1 MKARSLLFCLLLNA
15 PMLFGVSYIPLVEEL
30 DSSFSTKN
38 FDLIELTDEEIMYD
52 AYQVKTEVAEK
63 TLIGEAKLTFTEED
77 ILLQFEL
84 PDYFV
89 STSFDFIIP
98 DKEIRIM
105 MKSICK
111 RYGNEYSEA
120 TAIKFFGAGSAISFY
135 CGNKQYLLVEK

>member
-1 MKARSLLFCLLLNA
+1 MKTFSLILPFLI
-15 PMLFGVSYIPLVEEL
+15 PFTSVFGGSASIQNFA
-30 DSSFSTKN
+30 DSTFETRQ
-38 FDLIELTDEEIMYD
+38 FDVIELTDEEIVYD
-52 AYQVKTEVAEK
+52 AYQVKTEVAER

-120 TAIKFFGAGSAISFY
+120 TAIKFFGAGSAISFN

>member
-1 MKARSLLFCLLLNA
+1 MKTFSLILPFL
-15 PMLFGVSYIPLVEEL
+15 IPLTPVFGGSASIQNFA
-30 DSSFSTKN
+30 DSTFETRQ
-38 FDLIELTDEEIMYD
+38 FDVIELTDEEIVYD
-52 AYQVKTEVAEK
+52 AYQVKTEVAER

-111 RYGNEYSEA
+111 RYGNEYNEV

>member
-1 MKARSLLFCLLLNA
+1 MKTRSLLFFCLLNT
-15 PMLFGVSYIPLVEEL
+15 PMLFGVGHSHIVEEL
-30 DSSFSTKN
+30 DPTFSTKS
-38 FDLIELTDEEIMYD
+38 FDLIKLTDEEIMYD
-52 AYQVKTEVAEK
+52 AYQVKTEMAER

-111 RYGNEYSEA
+111 RYGNEYSEV

>member
-1 MKARSLLFCLLLNA
+1 MNYENEIATVLFPSKCTNA
-15 PMLFGVSYIPLVEEL
+15 LWCKPQLVEEL

-38 FDLIELTDEEIMYD
+38 FDLIELTDEEIMFD
-52 AYQVKTEVAEK
+52 AYQVKTEVAER

-111 RYGNEYSEA
+111 RYSIEA

-135 CGNKQYLLVEK
+135 CGNKQYLLIEK

>member
-1 MKARSLLFCLLLNA
+1 MKTKSLLFCILLNV
-15 PMLFGVSYIPLVEEL
+15 PMLFGVSHTQLIEEL

-38 FDLIELTDEEIMYD
+38 FNLIELTHEEIMYD
-52 AYQVKTEVAEK
+52 VYQVKAEVAER

-111 RYGNEYSEA
+111 RYGNVYSEA

-135 CGNKQYLLVEK
+135 CGNKHYLLVEK

>member
-1 MKARSLLFCLLLNA
+1 MKTRSLLFCCLLNA
-15 PMLFGVSYIPLVEEL
+15 PLLFGVSHTQFVEEL

-38 FDLIELTDEEIMYD
+38 FDLIELTDEEIIYD
-52 AYQVKTEVAEK
+52 AYQVKTEVAERS
-63 TLIGEAKLTFTEED
+63 LIGEAKLTFTEED

-111 RYGNEYSEA
+111 RYGNEYNEV

>member
-1 MKARSLLFCLLLNA
+1 MKTRSLLFCCLLNT
-15 PMLFGVSYIPLVEEL
+15 PLLFGASHTQFVEEL

-38 FDLIELTDEEIMYD
+38 FDLIELTDEEIIYD
-52 AYQVKTEVAEK
+52 AYQVKTEVAER

-111 RYGNEYSEA
+111 RYGNEYNEV

>member
-1 MKARSLLFCLLLNA
+1 MKTFSLILPFLI
-15 PMLFGVSYIPLVEEL
+15 PFTSVFGGSASIQNFA
-30 DSSFSTKN
+30 DSTFETRQ
-38 FDLIELTDEEIMYD
+38 FDVIELTDEEIVYD
-52 AYQVKTEVAEK
+52 AYQVKTEVAER

-111 RYGNEYSEA
+111 RYGNEYNEV

>member
-1 MKARSLLFCLLLNA
+1 
-15 PMLFGVSYIPLVEEL
+15 MLFGVSHTQLVEEL
-30 DSSFSTKN
+30 DSSFSTKS
-38 FDLIELTDEEIMYD
+38 FDLIELTDEEIMYE
-52 AYQVKTEVAEK
+52 AYQVKTEVAER
-63 TLIGEAKLTFTEED
+63 TLIGEGKLTFTEED

-111 RYGNEYSEA
+111 HYGNEYSEV

>member
-1 MKARSLLFCLLLNA
+1 MKSYVLMLLCMFIVPNVLGA
-15 PMLFGVSYIPLVEEL
+15 DQFKIYEEA
-30 DSSFSTKN
+30 DSAFSTKH
-38 FDLIELTDEEIMYD
+38 FHLLELADEEIMYD
-52 AYQVKTEVAEK
+52 AYQVKTEVSER
-63 TLIGEAKLTFTEED
+63 TLIGEAKLTFTQED

>member
-1 MKARSLLFCLLLNA
+1 MKTRSLLFCCLLNA
-15 PMLFGVSYIPLVEEL
+15 PMLFAVGHSHIVEEL
-30 DSSFSTKN
+30 DSSFSTKS

-52 AYQVKTEVAEK
+52 AYQVKTEVAER
-63 TLIGEAKLTFTEED
+63 TLIGEAKLTFTEEA

-111 RYGNEYSEA
+111 RYGNEYSEV

>member
-1 MKARSLLFCLLLNA
+1 
-15 PMLFGVSYIPLVEEL
+15 MLFGVSHTPHIEEL

-52 AYQVKTEVAEK
+52 AYQVKTEVAER

-111 RYGNEYSEA
+111 RYGNVYSEA

-135 CGNKQYLLVEK
+135 CGNKHYLLVEK

>member
-1 MKARSLLFCLLLNA
+1 MFIVPNVLGANQFK
-15 PMLFGVSYIPLVEEL
+15 SYKEV
-30 DSSFSTKN
+30 DSAFSTKH
-38 FDLIELTDEEIMYD
+38 FHLLELADEEIMYD
-52 AYQVKTEVAEK
+52 AYQVKTEVSER

-98 DKEIRIM
+98 DKEIRVL

-111 RYGNEYSEA
+111 RYGDEYNEV

>member
-1 MKARSLLFCLLLNA
+1 MKRFSLILSFLIPFTSVLGGSASIQNFADSTFEARQ
-15 PMLFGVSYIPLVEEL
+15 
-30 DSSFSTKN
+30 
-38 FDLIELTDEEIMYD
+38 FDVIELTDEEIVYD
-52 AYQVKTEVAEK
+52 AYQVKTEVAER

-111 RYGNEYSEA
+111 RYGNEYNEV

>member
-1 MKARSLLFCLLLNA
+1 MKYYLLLFYCLVITPA
-15 PMLFGVSYIPLVEEL
+15 LFSVNPIELSVS

-38 FDLIELTDEEIMYD
+38 FDIIELTDEEILYD
-52 AYQVKTEVAEK
+52 AYQVKTEVAER

-77 ILLQFEL
+77 ILLEFEL

-111 RYGNEYSEA
+111 RYGNVYSEA

>member
-1 MKARSLLFCLLLNA
+1 MKRFSLILPFLI
-15 PMLFGVSYIPLVEEL
+15 PFTSVFGGSASIQNFA
-30 DSSFSTKN
+30 DSTFETRQ
-38 FDLIELTDEEIMYD
+38 FDVIELTDEEIVYD
-52 AYQVKTEVAEK
+52 AYQVKTEVAER

-111 RYGNEYSEA
+111 RYGNEYNEV